1 MQYSPEQLLW
11 LFLFYAFLGWCA
23 EVAYAAVKTG
33 TFVNRGMVNG
43 PVCPIYGF
51 GVLLVLLLLRP
62 LVFHPPL
69 LFLGAALLTTLLE
82 FLCGWLLEKLFRE
95 KWWDYSDQPCNLKG
109 YVCLKFSLL
118 WGLACLPVVYLLH
131 PALLLLLECLCGKLP
146 FRILLALLC
155 LLFAVDV
162 TVTLLELAKL
172 PRRLQ
177 AIEDTQRRIRELSG
191 RIGERLTGGVLGAAA
206 ILDDTRDTLREDRE
220 ALAQYRLRLREQLD
234 RRNFVHERLLRAFP
248 ALGKGRYKDAVARL
262 LSHRKEK

>member
-1 MQYSPEQLLW
+1 MQYSPEQFLW

-95 KWWDYSDQPCNLKG
+95 NGGTIPIS
-109 YVCLKFSLL
+109 
-118 WGLACLPVVYLLH
+118 
-131 PALLLLLECLCGKLP
+131 PA
-146 FRILLALLC
+146 I
-155 LLFAVDV
+155 
-162 TVTLLELAKL
+162 
-172 PRRLQ
+172 
-177 AIEDTQRRIRELSG
+177 
-191 RIGERLTGGVLGAAA
+191 
-206 ILDDTRDTLREDRE
+206 
-220 ALAQYRLRLREQLD
+220 
-234 RRNFVHERLLRAFP
+234 
-248 ALGKGRYKDAVARL
+248 
-262 LSHRKEK
+262 